1 MQMQELE
8 IFRIFGEE
16 KAFLTESIKTLN
28 GKSCS
33 PQVITATIGS
43 FICGNSFF
51 VHGQEEK
58 KKGRGRVGLRF
69 MGRVVLPPKYWHS
82 TSPVLWRQKSSP
94 TPPNIDIPAWLF
106 YCRTHWWGRCRL
118 LGIVWISTPWWVS
131 TRNNCIIV
139 FIFVNGK
146 L

>member
-43 FICGNSFF
+43 FICGALSWKLFLCSRA
-51 VHGQEEK
+51 GGEK
-58 KKGRGRVGLRF
+58 GG
-69 MGRVVLPPKYWHS
+69 
-82 TSPVLWRQKSSP
+82 
-94 TPPNIDIPAWLF
+94 
-106 YCRTHWWGRCRL
+106 
-118 LGIVWISTPWWVS
+118 
-131 TRNNCIIV
+131 
-139 FIFVNGK
+139 
-146 L
+146 

>member
-58 KKGRGRVGLRF
+58 KKGRGWFEIYGSSCAPSQILAFHLTSAVETKVLSNPSEHSHSSL
-69 MGRVVLPPKYWHS
+69 VVLLSDPLVGSVQITGNCLDFHS
-82 TSPVLWRQKSSP
+82 LMG
-94 TPPNIDIPAWLF
+94 F
-106 YCRTHWWGRCRL
+106 Y
-118 LGIVWISTPWWVS
+118 
-131 TRNNCIIV
+131 
-139 FIFVNGK
+139 
-146 L
+146 

>member
-33 PQVITATIGS
+33 PQVITVTIGS
-43 FICGNSFF
+43 FICGLLRGNSFF

-58 KKGRGRVGLRF
+58 KKGRGRLGLRF
-69 MGRVVLPPKYWHS
+69 MGRVVLPSQILAFHL
-82 TSPVLWRQKSSP
+82 TSAVETKVL
-94 TPPNIDIPAWLF
+94 
-106 YCRTHWWGRCRL
+106 
-118 LGIVWISTPWWVS
+118 
-131 TRNNCIIV
+131 
-139 FIFVNGK
+139 
-146 L
+146 

>member
-58 KKGRGRVGLRF
+58 KKGRGWFEIYGSSCAPSQILAFHLTGAVETKVLRTLTFQPGCFIVGPTGGVGADYWELF
-69 MGRVVLPPKYWHS
+69 GFPLLDGFLPG
-82 TSPVLWRQKSSP
+82 T
-94 TPPNIDIPAWLF
+94 TA
-106 YCRTHWWGRCRL
+106 
-118 LGIVWISTPWWVS
+118 
-131 TRNNCIIV
+131 
-139 FIFVNGK
+139 
-146 L
+146 

>member
-58 KKGRGRVGLRF
+58 KKGRGWFEIYGSSCAPSQILAFHLTSAVETK
-69 MGRVVLPPKYWHS
+69 VLTNPSEH
-82 TSPVLWRQKSSP
+82 
-94 TPPNIDIPAWLF
+94 
-106 YCRTHWWGRCRL
+106 
-118 LGIVWISTPWWVS
+118 
-131 TRNNCIIV
+131 
-139 FIFVNGK
+139 
-146 L
+146 